1 MDGRLYSLA
10 RFLKGLLMRRTAI
23 AALLLGWPAW
33 ALNVQDRVDN
43 FELLD
48 HAGAAHELYYLSDM
62 GAVVLMSHGNAC
74 PGQAAAVAAFNDA
87 RAAYESRGAAFLMVD
102 SSDGRGEIAAQ
113 AEDLGIG
120 SPVLV
125 DDTGIVG
132 ESLGFDRAG
141 EALVVDTKGW
151 RLAWRGAP
159 AGVAGALE
167 AVLAGSEAPAGETVA
182 APAGCEIAYPETP
195 AVSYSDT
202 IAPLLADNCV
212 TCHREGGIGPWAM
225 TDYNMIRG
233 FSPMIREVIR
243 TRRMPP
249 WHADPAYGHFEN
261 DRSLEPKEVR
271 ALVGWIEAG
280 SPRGDGPDPLAELDG
295 DWPTWGLGEPD
306 LVIDIPPYDVPASGV
321 VEYQYPR
328 AVNPLDRDVWIRATE
343 ILPGDRQALHHVITR
358 YIAPRPDSGERA
370 FGRRGGGLG
379 GYVPGSVV
387 REYPEDTGRL
397 LPAGARIVF
406 QMHYTPYGRATTDH
420 SKLGLYF
427 HDEPPKHHLDGT
439 VLMNTGIRIPP
450 HARAHTES
458 QSQVLDRD
466 VLVYSMLPHSHY
478 RGTASDF
485 VAHYPDGTSEV
496 LLSVPNY
503 DFNWQTS
510 YVLRDPKVLPAGTR
524 IVHSTTWDNSAQNP
538 ANPDPSQ
545 EVPWGRQSWNEML
558 FGSISFRYLD
568 EDETGGSGELAQL
581 QGSSAGE

>member
-1 MDGRLYSLA
+1 
-10 RFLKGLLMRRTAI
+10 MRHAAI
-23 AALLLGWPAW
+23 ALVLFGWSAL
-33 ALNVQDRVDN
+33 ALDVEDRVDN

-48 HAGAAHELYYLSDM
+48 HAGAAHELHYLSDM
-62 GAVVLMSHGNAC
+62 RAVVLMSHANAC
-74 PGQAAAVAAFNDA
+74 AAQAEAVGALNEA
-87 RAAYESRGAAFLMVD
+87 RGDYESGGVAFLMVNSVD
-102 SSDGRGEIAAQ
+102 ARAEIAERAG
-113 AEDLGIG
+113 ELGVA

-125 DDTGIVG
+125 DATGIVG
-132 ESLGFDRAG
+132 ASLGFTRAA
-141 EALVVDTKGW
+141 EALVVRTDGW
-151 RLAWRGAP
+151 QVAWRGAP
-159 AGVAGALE
+159 TGLAKALD
-167 AVLAGSEAPAGETVA
+167 AVLSDSAAQAAETAPGVD
-182 APAGCEIAYPETP
+182 GCEIAYPDTP
-195 AVSYSDT
+195 VASYSQT

-249 WHADPAYGHFEN
+249 WHADPAYGHFAN
-261 DRSLEPKEVR
+261 DRSLEAEEIR
-271 ALVGWIEAG
+271 ALVDWIEAG
-280 SPRGDGPDPLAELDG
+280 SPRGDGPDPLAELDRE
-295 DWPTWGLGEPD
+295 WPTWGLGEPD

-321 VEYQYPR
+321 VEYQYPH

-358 YIAPRPDSGERA
+358 YIAPRPDSGEA

-406 QMHYTPYGRATTDH
+406 QMHYTPYGKATTDH

-427 HDEPPKHHLDGT
+427 HDEPPRHQLAGT
-439 VLMNTGIRIPP
+439 VLMNTKIRIPP

-458 QSQVLDRD
+458 QSEVLERD

-478 RGTASDF
+478 RGIASDF
-485 VAHYPDGTSEV
+485 VAHYPDGTTEV

-510 YVLRDPKVLPAGTR
+510 YRLRDPKVLPAGTR

-545 EVPWGRQSWNEML
+545 EVSWGRQSWNEML

-568 EDETGGSGELAQL
+568 EDETGGSQALARL
-581 QGSSAGE
+581 QESSAGE

>member
-1 MDGRLYSLA
+1 
-10 RFLKGLLMRRTAI
+10 MRRTAI
-23 AALLLGWPAW
+23 ALLVLGWPAL
-33 ALNVQDRVDN
+33 ALDVQDRVDN

-48 HAGAAHELYYLSDM
+48 HTGAAHELYYLSDM
-62 GAVVLMSHGNAC
+62 EAVVLMAHGDAC
-74 PGQAAAVAAFNDA
+74 PTQPDAVEAFNA
-87 RAAYESRGAAFLMVD
+87 SRDGYASQGVAFLMVD
-102 SSDGRGEIAAQ
+102 SGAGRADRADIAAR
-113 AEDLGIG
+113 AADLGIA
-120 SPVLV
+120 SPVLL

-132 ESLGFDRAG
+132 SSLGFDRAG
-141 EALVVDTKGW
+141 EALVVSTDGW

-159 AGVAGALE
+159 AGVAAALD
-167 AVLAGSEAPAGETVA
+167 AVLEGAEPPTGEATA
-182 APAGCEIAYPETP
+182 AVVGCEIAYAATP
-195 AVSYSDT
+195 TVSYADT

-249 WHADPAYGHFEN
+249 WHADPAYGHFQN
-261 DRSLEPKEVR
+261 DRSLEPEEIR

-280 SPRGDGPDPLAELDG
+280 SPRGDGPDPLAELDRE
-295 DWPTWGLGEPD
+295 WPTWGLGEPD

-321 VEYQYPR
+321 VEYQFPR
-328 AVNPLDRDVWIRATE
+328 VVNPLDRDVWVRATE

-358 YIAPRPDSGERA
+358 FIVPRPESGEGG

-387 REYPEDTGRL
+387 RQYPEGTGTL

-406 QMHYTPYGRATTDH
+406 QMHYTPYGKATTDH

-427 HDEPPKHHLDGT
+427 HDEPPKHQLGGT
-439 VLMNTGIRIPP
+439 VLLNTKIRIPP

-478 RGTASDF
+478 RGKASDF
-485 VAHYPDGTSEV
+485 VAHYPDGTREV
-496 LLSVPNY
+496 LLSVPSY

-510 YVLRDPKVLPAGTR
+510 YILRDPKVLPAGTR
-524 IVHSTTWDNSAQNP
+524 IVHTTTWDNSAQNP
-538 ANPDPSQ
+538 ANPDPSR
-545 EVPWGRQSWNEML
+545 EVPWGRQSWDEML
-558 FGSISFRYLD
+558 FGSISFRYLEEEEGD
-568 EDETGGSGELAQL
+568 TSEGFARF
-581 QGSSAGE
+581 QGASAGE